1 MRYMILVGRI
11 LFALIFISAAP
22 RHFTREGIQHAPL
35 ILGGSCQSFSPNF
48 RDIGIARRIKRM
60 VCRS

>member
-1 MRYMILVGRI
+1 MRYMILVGTI

-22 RHFTREGIQHAPL
+22 RHFTREGFNTPP
-35 ILGGSCQSFSPNF
+35 ILGCQLPVFSPNF